1 MFAKWRDTHKSFSQK
16 LLWRIGPLLLLI
28 LVAVQFFSYAILR
41 RNLDRE
47 IAGKLDLMS
56 EQYVMMVSNIF
67 RQHANDLE
75 TLLDTPL
82 IQDYHST
89 LEYHLSEEAEIHR
102 RQLQKYFANFYER
115 AGSYSRIRYFDAGG
129 RLVCSVGPAGASPLA
144 VQVPGALRAA
154 GAQNAALAPPIVAE
168 ALRFPREI
176 QRGDFL
182 KGTAPQ
188 ARVLRYA
195 KAAVDPLGRV
205 QGVLVLDGSAEAL
218 ERQLRTVYIGAAG
231 GVYMKRLT
239 NGEVLGEPRLHQLG
253 LQIEKAVPGT
263 SWEIVLAAD
272 KNEFA
277 APVRHIQSVVA
288 MMCLASV
295 LILLYVMRQGIKS
308 VMGPLRDLL
317 DGIRRISRG
326 DLDSTIRVQGED
338 EIAAVST
345 AFNEMAKNLKR
356 NKQSLQDK
364 IDQLTALQTLSEA
377 VISRQDKDKILSV
390 CLEAVVQGL
399 HFDRGSLYWIDWK
412 NKRLAG
418 SAVFGMAGVSGE
430 MMRQRAINLESRD
443 ILAHVVRR
451 NEPVYIADPQ
461 SDPRCNPDF
470 VRETGTRAF
479 CAVPIHGKQK
489 VLGVIA
495 VDNFYSHK
503 PILEEEIESLLVFA
517 NAAGIALENMEL
529 LNEVHQSEIRRRMI
543 LNSTLD
549 AILSLDRDFN
559 VTSWNR
565 GAELLFKYSASEAV
579 GRPVTG
585 LFDLAAAESVG
596 ELFNQVQ
603 RQACVNNF
611 AIPGITKDGK
621 SVALSLSWS
630 AGPEEATGGLRE
642 WSVVIRD
649 VTEQKQLQ
657 GQLIRAEKLSAV
669 GQLIS
674 GIAHEISNPLATVV
688 GYSQMAL
695 LGRPPARIREDLL
708 WIKESADRCKKIIDN
723 LLLFVRQDTTPRDAV
738 CVQEALQ
745 NVQRLLQY
753 RLVKK
758 ENIQVVLD
766 FDSRVKPVLGNLQQ
780 LEQVFLNIFNNAC
793 DAMASTPGRKRIHIK
808 LRERDHRLRVEIA
821 DNGPGIPAELVQR
834 IFDPVFTT
842 KAPGKGTGL
851 GLSIA
856 QQIVH
861 DHGGAIVCRSAP
873 GEGAV
878 FAIELPVADARCRP
892 VPARSAPFPAC
903 PGKRILIVDDEPSL
917 ARMIAQLMRQDRD
930 KADLALTGQAALR
943 FMSRHPYDLII
954 TDIALG
960 EVSGSRIVEYW
971 HERLRR
977 KGTKILMITGDI
989 LEQPPADLMQKFQ
1002 VQCVMKPFDLNDL
1015 LQKAREL
1022 LLSTPPSRST

>member
-1 MFAKWRDTHKSFSQK
+1 MFDHWHPESKTLSQK
-16 LLWRIGPLLLLI
+16 LLWRIGPLLLLL
-28 LVAVQFFSYAILR
+28 LVSVEIFSYTALR

-47 IAGKLDLMS
+47 IHEKLELMS
-56 EQYVMMVSNIF
+56 QQYVSIVSNHL
-67 RQHANDLE
+67 RQYANDLE
-75 TLLDTPL
+75 TLLETPL
-82 IQDYHST
+82 IQDYHNT
-89 LEYHLSEEAEIHR
+89 TDYHLREEAETHR
-102 RQLQKYFANFYER
+102 RELQGYLANFHNR
-115 AGSYSRIRYFDAGG
+115 SGLYSRISYFDAAG
-129 RLVCSVGPAGASPLA
+129 RLVCSVGRSGESAELGSE
-144 VQVPGALRAA
+144 
-154 GAQNAALAPPIVAE
+154 IFAE
-168 ALRFPREI
+168 ARKFPRQI
-176 QRGDFL
+176 QDTDLIHRQTTGDS
-182 KGTAPQ
+182 KGWI
-188 ARVLRYA
+188 LRYA
-195 KAAVDPLGRV
+195 KTSVDSFGRAE
-205 QGVLVLDGSAEAL
+205 GVLVLDSDVDVL
-218 ERQLRTVYIGAAG
+218 ERLLRTVYIGGVG
-231 GVYMKRLT
+231 GVYLKHT
-239 NGEVLGEPRLHQLG
+239 KDATVLGEPRLQKLGVQL
-253 LQIEKAVPGT
+253 EKELPGT
-263 SWEIVLAAD
+263 TWKVVLAAD
-272 KNEFA
+272 KNEFMG
-277 APVRHIQSVVA
+277 PVRHIQWVA
-288 MMCLASV
+288 VMLCLVSIIA
-295 LILLYVMRQGIKS
+295 LLLVMRQGIQG

-317 DGIRRISRG
+317 EGIRRIARG
-326 DLDSTIRVQGED
+326 DLDSTIRVEGED
-338 EIAAVST
+338 EIAVVST
-345 AFNEMAKNLKR
+345 AFNEMAQNLKR
-356 NKQSLQDK
+356 NKRSLQDK
-364 IDQLTALQTLSEA
+364 IDQLLALQDLSEA
-377 VISRQDKDKILSV
+377 VISRQDKEKILST
-390 CLEAVVQGL
+390 CLEAAVQGL
-399 HFDRGSLYWIDWK
+399 HFDRGSLYWIDLK
-412 NKRLAG
+412 NKKLVG

-430 MMRQRAINLESRD
+430 MMRQRSIALESRD

-451 NEPVYIADPQ
+451 NEPVYIADPRN
-461 SDPRCNPDF
+461 DPRCNPEY
-470 VRETGTRAF
+470 VGETGTRAF

-495 VDNFYSHK
+495 VDNYYSHK
-503 PILEEEIESLLVFA
+503 PILGEDIQSLLVFA

-529 LNEVHQSEIRRRMI
+529 LNEIHQSEIRRRMI

-549 AILSLDRDFN
+549 AILSLDKDFN

-565 GAELLFKYSASEAV
+565 GAELLFKYSASEAM
-579 GRPVTG
+579 GRPVAR
-585 LFDLAAAESVG
+585 LFDPAASESVCD
-596 ELFNQVQ
+596 LFNHVQ

-611 AIPGITKDGK
+611 AIPGVTKDGK
-621 SVALSLSWS
+621 FVALSLSWS
-630 AGPEEATGGLRE
+630 AGPEEAAGGLRE

-695 LGRPPARIREDLL
+695 LGRPPARIREDLQ
-708 WIKESADRCKKIIDN
+708 WIRESADRCKKIIDN

-766 FDSRVKPVLGNLQQ
+766 FDSRAKPVLGNMQQ

-793 DAMASTPGRKRIHIK
+793 DAMASMPGRKRIHIK
-808 LRERDHRLRVEIA
+808 LRERDHRVRVDIA
-821 DNGPGIPAELVQR
+821 DNGPGMPAELIHK
-834 IFDPVFTT
+834 IFDPFFTT

-861 DHGGAIVCRSAP
+861 DHGGSIACRSTL

-878 FAIELPVADARCRP
+878 FAIELPLANAPCRP
-892 VPARSAPFPAC
+892 APARSAQFPAC

-917 ARMIAQLMRQDRD
+917 AQMIGQLMRQDRD
-930 KADLALTGQAALR
+930 KADLAFSGQKALY

-971 HERLRR
+971 HQRLRER
-977 KGTKILMITGDI
+977 GTKILMITGDI
-989 LEQPPADLMQKFQ
+989 LEHPPAELMQKFQ

-1015 LQKAREL
+1015 LQRAREL
-1022 LLSTPPSRST
+1022 LLSAPSARSP